1 MGIPGLPPGR
11 FSLHRGKHFLL
22 STKRLPGPEG
32 GGAFS
37 RGSDNYHNHLEITS
51 KLRLKLHMMYSQQE
65 YDMVR
70 RQTMQIE
77 AEKRA
82 LLKWVLIVVSL
93 LLAGS
98 VVLTGWM
105 FRRYSMTEDLIRSA
119 DDRKASAENQL
130 RQVSRERDELKAIQ
144 EKNAA
149 TVAQRNAVIES
160 IAPRMLAKSAGD
172 DELTNLAR
180 AINETPG
187 HVIDLPSIPP
197 DNVLRRYRTRVDG
210 QPRAYIMLA
219 ADIEGKWK
227 LYSILVKK

>member
-1 MGIPGLPPGR
+1 
-11 FSLHRGKHFLL
+11 
-22 STKRLPGPEG
+22 
-32 GGAFS
+32 
-37 RGSDNYHNHLEITS
+37 
-51 KLRLKLHMMYSQQE
+51 MMYSQQE

-98 VVLTGWM
+98 VILTGWM
-105 FRRYSMTEDLIRSA
+105 FRRYSISDDLIRNA
-119 DDRKASAENQL
+119 DERRASAESQL
-130 RQVSRERDELKAIQ
+130 RQVSQELAEKKAIE

-149 TVAQRNAVIES
+149 VVAKRNAVIDS
-160 IAPRMLAKSAGD
+160 TVPKMLAKTASD
-172 DELTNLAR
+172 DELTTLAR
-180 AINETPG
+180 AINEKPE
-187 HVIDLPSIPP
+187 HVIDLPGIPP
-197 DNVLRRYRTRVDG
+197 DKVLRRYRTRVDG
-210 QPRAYIMLA
+210 QPRAYILLA